1 MSLFIEVYVGSRN
14 NRKLVAECHA
24 YNISN
29 LAEVSDYE
37 YTLTEYGAKHLDIPP
52 SEIKGGVKD
61 HVRKQSVWS
70 LVEKIA
76 SGFRNA

>member
-14 NRKLVAECHA
+14 NKKLVADCHA

-29 LAEVSDYE
+29 LADTSDYE
-37 YTLTEYGAKHLDIPP
+37 FISTEYGAPHLGIPP

-61 HVRKQSVWS
+61 HNRNQTVWS

-76 SGFRNA
+76 RGSVEK